1 MMKKIGILIG
11 LLAAFVACNQRL
23 ERQPL
28 QIIFTNDSHS
38 QVEPLKEK
46 GGFEAR
52 AAIIDSLRAENEN
65 TVLFDA
71 GDMWQGTPYFNI
83 FKGRLEVAAYN
94 LMGYNAVTLGNHE
107 FDYGLDTL
115 AARIREMQFP
125 VVCANY
131 DFGETEL
138 AALVKP
144 YTVIEQNGWKIGVIG
159 VSVNPE
165 GLILQSNIEGVAYMD
180 PIEAVNR
187 YAKVLRGE
195 LGCDYIIVLS
205 HLGLHDDTIFN
216 NVSDSTLIAG
226 VSDVDLLLGGHT
238 HQYKG
243 VFEFVDAEGDTV
255 PAIQEYKA
263 GQKVYA
269 ITIDTRD

>member
-1 MMKKIGILIG
+1 MMKKITILIG
-11 LLAAFVACNQRL
+11 LLCVLVACNQRV

-83 FKGRLEVAAYN
+83 FKGRLEVEAYN
-94 LMGYNAVTLGNHE
+94 LMGYSAVTLGNHE

-115 AARIREMQFP
+115 AARIREMKFP

-131 DFGETEL
+131 DFGVTEL

-165 GLILQSNIEGVAYMD
+165 GLILQSNIEGVTYMD
-180 PIEAVNR
+180 PIKVVNR
-187 YAKVLRGE
+187 YANLLKRD

-243 VFEFVDAEGDTV
+243 VFKFVDAEGDTV
-255 PAIQEYKA
+255 PAIQEYKT
-263 GQKVYA
+263 GQKIYS
-269 ITIDTRD
+269 ITIDAR

>member
-1 MMKKIGILIG
+1 MMKKYISILIC
-11 LLAAFVACNQRL
+11 LLCVLVACNKSL

-38 QVEPLKEK
+38 QVEPLKGK

-65 TVLFDA
+65 TILLDA
-71 GDMWQGTPYFNI
+71 GDMWQGTPYFNM
-83 FKGRLEVAAYN
+83 FRGKVEVEAYN

-107 FDYGLDTL
+107 FDYGIDTL
-115 AARIREMQFP
+115 VARIREMNFP

-131 DFGETEL
+131 DFGETAL
-138 AALVKP
+138 ASLVKP
-144 YTVIEQNGWKIGVIG
+144 YIVIEQNGWRVGVIG
-159 VSVNPE
+159 VGVNPE
-165 GLILQSNIEGVAYMD
+165 GLILQSNIDGITYKD
-180 PIEAVNR
+180 PIEKVNC
-187 YAKVLRGE
+187 YAQKLRE
-195 LGCDYIIVLS
+195 DLRCDFIVVLS

-226 VSDVDLLLGGHT
+226 VSDVDLVLGGHT

-243 VFEFVDAEGDTV
+243 EFNFVDAEGDTV
-255 PAIQEYKA
+255 MALQEYKA
-263 GQKVYA
+263 GQKIYS
-269 ITIDTRD
+269 ITIQ